1 MGAPGPSP
9 LGTWESTNLEN
20 STPIPFNQSDLFHCA
35 KPNALTW
42 LSTLTED
49 GFVVRKGSSRPAT
62 KTPDI
67 RTVAALAKVSIA
79 TVSRTINNSPAVS
92 ERLSKRVWQAIEQL
106 NYFPNTHA
114 RSLVSGRSRILGI
127 IVENITNPFFPELI
141 QNFEEIA
148 VAHGYELLVSSS
160 NSDPAVLATCV
171 RRMLERKVE
180 GVAVLSFGA
189 EEPVLDQLV
198 HRNIPM
204 VLAEFRLD
212 DPKVSTILLD
222 YSTGI
227 HQAVNHL
234 VELGH
239 RRIAFLAGPHKLH
252 SAITRENDYRTAMQS
267 VGLSVQKKW
276 LIECDHTLKGGVAG
290 FAQLQSLAS
299 RPTAILCSNDMTAIG
314 VLRAAYMDGLR
325 VPDDLSV
332 IGLDDIDFAEFTLPP
347 LTTIRLSRADLARAA
362 FEALRLQ
369 AEDPGNPKIQRE
381 FLVSTSLVVRGST
394 GAPAGASLGSPHK
407 SAL

>member
-1 MGAPGPSP
+1 V
-9 LGTWESTNLEN
+9 N
-20 STPIPFNQSDLFHCA
+20 
-35 KPNALTW
+35 
-42 LSTLTED
+42 ED
-49 GFVVRKGSSRPAT
+49 GFVVRKVTRKTVA

-92 ERLSKRVWQAIEQL
+92 DRLSKRVWQAIEQL

-141 QNFEEIA
+141 QSFEEIA
-148 VAHGYELLVSSS
+148 VAHGYEILVSSS
-160 NSDPAVLATCV
+160 NSDPALLTTCI

-198 HRNIPM
+198 HRDIPM

-212 DPKVSTILLD
+212 DPKVSTILMD

-227 HQAVNHL
+227 HAAIQHL

-239 RRIAFLAGPHKLH
+239 SKIAFLAGPHKLH
-252 SAITRENDYRTAMQS
+252 SAITRENDFRVAMQHA
-267 VGLSVQKKW
+267 GLATQKKW
-276 LIECDHTLKGGVAG
+276 IIECDHTLKGGVTG
-290 FAQLQSLAS
+290 FAQLQTLGT
-299 RPTAILCSNDMTAIG
+299 RPTAIVCSNDMTAIG

-325 VPDDLSV
+325 VPDDVSV

-362 FEALRLQ
+362 FEALRQQ
-369 AEDPGNPKIQRE
+369 AEDPNNPKLQRE
-381 FLVSTSLVVRGST
+381 FQVSTSLVVRGST
-394 GAPAGASLGSPHK
+394 GAPSGSGR
-407 SAL
+407 